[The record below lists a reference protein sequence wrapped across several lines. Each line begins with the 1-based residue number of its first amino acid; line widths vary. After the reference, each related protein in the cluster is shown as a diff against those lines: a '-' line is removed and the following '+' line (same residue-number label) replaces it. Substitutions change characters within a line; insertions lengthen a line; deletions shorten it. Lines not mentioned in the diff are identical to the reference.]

1 MPPRNMRAI
10 DVQGSE
16 LLMSAEIIAF
26 RKPDKPAV
34 KLATALPSRRID
46 ALDVL
51 RGMCV
56 MGMILVAYAGE
67 WNTRFGVLQHAD
79 WHGVALADMIFPG
92 FLFCAGA
99 ALPLSLS
106 HRAARSTRTG
116 LSLHI
121 LWRAVAL
128 IALGVALN
136 AIPAA
141 IWGHLRLPGILQRI
155 GLCYGVA
162 GAFCLAVGRKSDS
175 DFSMKMWPVAITATI
190 VLAAYAA
197 MLLVWK
203 TGACAGACFDQVNAL
218 PAVIDRAVFTPTFM
232 WQYGTFNGA
241 VTYDPEGLVSTFG
254 ALGNVLIGVL
264 TTLYIRRDGI
274 KSALPGLVML
284 GLVLFVFGAAL
295 DAQMPIV
302 KKIWTP
308 SFTMVSAG
316 VSLVVFS
323 LLAVIADVFKARS
336 WAYPIRIFG
345 SNATLAFVGISLI
358 DVVMQLPLLGGK
370 SAHDSLAAWLAG
382 AISDGRIASVAY
394 SAGLLLLLGLL
405 LWPLYIKRWFVKI

>member
-1 MPPRNMRAI
+1 
-10 DVQGSE
+10 
-16 LLMSAEIIAF
+16 MSAEIIAF

-34 KLATALPSRRID
+34 KPAAAPVSRRID
-46 ALDVL
+46 ALDIL
-51 RGMCV
+51 RGLCV
-56 MGMILVAYAGE
+56 MGMILVAYAGD
-67 WNTRFGVLQHAD
+67 WTTRFGVLNHAD
-79 WHGVALADMIFPG
+79 WHGLAPADMIFPG

-99 ALPLSLS
+99 AIPLSLS
-106 HRAARSTRTG
+106 QRAARSTRTG

-121 LWRAVAL
+121 LWRAGAL

-155 GLCYGVA
+155 GLCYGLA

-175 DFSMKMWPVAITATI
+175 DFSMKVWPVALTAAI

-197 MLLVWK
+197 MLLVW
-203 TGACAGACFDQVNAL
+203 TTPGCAGRCFDSVNAL
-218 PAVIDRAVFTPTFM
+218 PAVVDRAIFTPAFM
-232 WQYGTFNGA
+232 WEYGTTNGA
-241 VTYDPEGLVSTFG
+241 VTYDPEGLVSTLG
-254 ALGNVLIGVL
+254 ALGNVLIGVM
-264 TTLYIRRDGI
+264 TALYIRRDGI
-274 KSALPGLVML
+274 KTALPGLFML
-284 GLVLFVFGAAL
+284 GIVLFVAGASL
-295 DAQMPIV
+295 DAQMPVI

-308 SFTMVSAG
+308 SFTLVSAG

-323 LLAVIADVFKARS
+323 LLALVADVLKARS

-358 DVVMQLPLLGGK
+358 DVVMHLPLFGGQN
-370 SAHDSLAAWLAG
+370 AHDSLSAWLAA
-382 AISDGRIASVAY
+382 AITDDRIASVTY
-394 SAGLLLLLGLL
+394 SAGLLAVLGLL

>member
-1 MPPRNMRAI
+1 
-10 DVQGSE
+10 
-16 LLMSAEIIAF
+16 MSAEIIAF
-26 RKPDKPAV
+26 KRPDKPAV
-34 KLATALPSRRID
+34 KPAAAPASRRVD
-46 ALDVL
+46 ALDIL
-51 RGMCV
+51 RGLCV
-56 MGMILVAYAGE
+56 MGMILVAYAGD
-67 WNTRFGVLQHAD
+67 WNTRFAVLKHAD
-79 WHGVALADMIFPG
+79 WHGLALADMIFPG

-121 LWRAVAL
+121 LWRAGVL

-155 GLCYGVA
+155 GLCYGLA

-175 DFSMKMWPVAITATI
+175 DFTMKIWPVAVTAAI
-190 VLAAYAA
+190 VLVAYAA
-197 MLLVWK
+197 MLLVW
-203 TGACAGACFDQVNAL
+203 TTPACRGACFDPVNAL
-218 PAVIDRAVFTPTFM
+218 PAVVDRAVFRPTFM
-232 WQYGTFNGA
+232 WQYGTDASGA
-241 VTYDPEGLVSTFG
+241 VVYDPEGLVSTLG
-254 ALGNVLIGVL
+254 ALGNVLIGVMVAL
-264 TTLYIRRDGI
+264 HIRRDGLAR
-274 KSALPGLVML
+274 ALPGLFML
-284 GLVLFVFGAAL
+284 GVTLFVLGAAL

-308 SFTMVSAG
+308 TFAMVAAG
-316 VSLVVFS
+316 VSLIVFS
-323 LLAVIADVFKARS
+323 ALALVADVLKARA

-358 DVVMQLPLLGGK
+358 DVVMQLPLLAGK
-370 SAHDSLAAWLAG
+370 SAHDSLSAWLNAAMG
-382 AISDGRIASVAY
+382 DVRVASLTY